1 MIRRFAWPSGYVLFF
16 GLFSCYKRGDGSPD
30 FLNYHLY
37 NGYAAVTGGRP
48 QDIAAAG
55 MQSYF
60 YPGLDALYYRL
71 FGALN
76 DHPLILEFLLGLP
89 YALAAW
95 LVWRVG
101 CKVLPDDW
109 PGRESLAGAFAL
121 FGMTGAAGFATI
133 GTTMSEVVPSLP
145 MLAALMIWV
154 EHRGN
159 WRWLGVVGALAGLS
173 VALKLTL
180 LPSFVALLV
189 VVALAEVRRP
199 IAALRAA
206 LIFGGTGLV
215 AALVVA
221 GPWLLHNWQFA
232 GNPIFPNYND
242 VFRSDLVDHGRWSDD
257 RFKPHGLWRVLF
269 YPAVWAFH
277 PSNAAIEL
285 NTRDPR
291 MLMALVAAVALVVRR
306 GANTAARLLALFVL
320 LAYVLWEY
328 QFSILRYLAVQ
339 EALSG
344 VLVLAAVAAW
354 VPRRHALPAG
364 IALVVIAG
372 TAAATTRYPW
382 WSHASRADQAIVVHV
397 PSIPQDALVLLL
409 DASPWSYIVPSLP
422 PSVTVVGTN
431 NNMVRPGVY
440 GTLQQEIE
448 RTVRDWKGPI
458 WGFESSHYYP
468 GDADKILAH
477 YRLRREAPCAD
488 ITSNVD
494 TSTSTA
500 CQLQRVP

>member
-1 MIRRFAWPSGYVLFF
+1 MHGSRDPCIGWWHETTIRLASGYVLFF
-16 GLFSCYKRGDGSPD
+16 GLFSCYKGGDGSPD
-30 FLNYHLY
+30 FLYYHLY
-37 NGYAAVTGGRP
+37 NGYVAVTGGRP

-71 FGALN
+71 FEALN

-95 LVWRVG
+95 LVWRIG

-109 PGRESLAGAFAL
+109 PGREALAGAFAL

-145 MLAALMIWV
+145 MLAALAIWV
-154 EHRGN
+154 EHRRN
-159 WRWLGVVGALAGLS
+159 WRWLGAVGALAGLS

-206 LIFGGTGLV
+206 LMFGGTGLV

-221 GPWLLHNWQFA
+221 GPWLLHNWQLT
-232 GNPIFPNYND
+232 GNPIFPNFND

-257 RFKPHGLWRVLF
+257 RFKPHGFWRVLF

-291 MLMALVAAVALVVRR
+291 ILMALVAAVALVVRR

-320 LAYVLWEY
+320 VGLRAVGVSVLHPAL
-328 QFSILRYLAVQ
+328 SRGAGGVVRRVGAGRGRGVGAAPPRVARRYRSGGDRGDRRRDDALSVVGTCVARRSGDRGACAVDTAGCAGVAAGSLAVVVH
-339 EALSG
+339 G
-344 VLVLAAVAAW
+344 AVAAPECHGCRDQQQSGASGR
-354 VPRRHALPAG
+354 VRN
-364 IALVVIAG
+364 IA
-372 TAAATTRYPW
+372 TRN
-382 WSHASRADQAIVVHV
+382 RADG
-397 PSIPQDALVLLL
+397 S
-409 DASPWSYIVPSLP
+409 
-422 PSVTVVGTN
+422 
-431 NNMVRPGVY
+431 
-440 GTLQQEIE
+440 
-448 RTVRDWKGPI
+448 
-458 WGFESSHYYP
+458 
-468 GDADKILAH
+468 
-477 YRLRREAPCAD
+477 
-488 ITSNVD
+488 
-494 TSTSTA
+494 
-500 CQLQRVP
+500 

>member
-1 MIRRFAWPSGYVLFF
+1 
-16 GLFSCYKRGDGSPD
+16 
-30 FLNYHLY
+30 
-37 NGYAAVTGGRP
+37 
-48 QDIAAAG
+48 
-55 MQSYF
+55 
-60 YPGLDALYYRL
+60 
-71 FGALN
+71 
-76 DHPLILEFLLGLP
+76 LL
-89 YALAAW
+89 
-95 LVWRVG
+95 
-101 CKVLPDDW
+101 
-109 PGRESLAGAFAL
+109 
-121 FGMTGAAGFATI
+121 AT
-133 GTTMSEVVPSLP
+133 
-145 MLAALMIWV
+145 
-154 EHRGN
+154 
-159 WRWLGVVGALAGLS
+159 
-173 VALKLTL
+173 
-180 LPSFVALLV
+180 
-189 VVALAEVRRP
+189 VALAEVRRP
-199 IAALRAA
+199 IEALRAA
-206 LIFGGTGLV
+206 LTLGATGLV

-221 GPWLLHNWQFA
+221 GPWLLHNWQVT
-232 GNPIFPNYND
+232 GNPIFPNFND
-242 VFRSDLVDHGRWSDD
+242 VFRSDLVDHGRWSDV
-257 RFKPHGLWRVLF
+257 RFMPHGYWRVLF

-291 MLMALVAAVALVVRR
+291 MLMALVAAVALLVRR

-328 QFSILRYLAVQ
+328 QFSILRYLALQ
-339 EALSG
+339 EAFSG

-364 IALVVIAG
+364 IALVVITG
-372 TAAATTRYPW
+372 IAAATTRYPW
-382 WSHASRADQAIVVHV
+382 WARASRADQAIVVHV
-397 PSIPQDALVLLL
+397 PAIPRDALVLLL
-409 DASPWSYIVPSLP
+409 DPWWYSYLVPSLP

-431 NNMVRPGVY
+431 SNMLRPGVN

-448 RTVRDWKGPI
+448 RTIRDWKGPI